1 MFVRWLDIINLDI
14 VAIYNT
20 QERTWL
26 TSSHPARPITN
37 IYLTKA
43 KDVILTT
50 VFSPQQIMRCAEE
63 YNLGLDIR
71 TAAYI
76 VAMER
81 KSTTLTL
88 WLASHSHNPFK

>member
-1 MFVRWLDIINLDI
+1 M
-14 VAIYNT
+14 

-26 TSSHPARPITN
+26 ISSHPARSITN
-37 IYLTKA
+37 ISLTKA

-76 VAMER
+76 VSME
-81 KSTTLTL
+81 KVYNTYTAG
-88 WLASHSHNPFK
+88 WLHIYIVPVNDQ